1 MALYLIG
8 IGLYDE
14 KDMSLRGREI
24 AGRCKKVYLEYYTS
38 LLACPIKKIEK
49 VIGKKIHLA
58 GRDLIEKEADDTL
71 LEEAKVRDVAVLVVG
86 DPMAATTHRD
96 LLLRAYNADVKV
108 GVVNNASVFT
118 AVGNTGLDLYKF
130 GRTASI
136 VFPEKSYH
144 PTTAYDT
151 IVQNKKQGLHTLCLL
166 DIKAEEKLPR
176 FMTVNEAVSILL
188 DIEKKKK
195 KRAFTPSTRVVG
207 CARLGANDYTIKAST
222 AEEILHTDFGEPL
235 HCLIVPG
242 KLHFLEE
249 EMLELWKA
257 DVLSLT

>member
-8 IGLYDE
+8 IGLSDE
-14 KDMSLRGREI
+14 KDISLRGKEI
-24 AGRCKKVYLEYYTS
+24 ARRCDKVYLDYYTS
-38 LLACPIKKIEK
+38 RIGCPPERIEK
-49 VIGKKIHLA
+49 VIGRKIHLA
-58 GRDLIEKEADDTL
+58 GRDLIEKEAEGTL
-71 LEEAKVRDVAVLVVG
+71 LEEAKVKDVALLVVG

-96 LLLRAYNADVKV
+96 LLLRAYHADVNV
-108 GVVNNASVFT
+108 GIVNNASVFT

-136 VFPEKSYH
+136 AFPEKNYH

-151 IVQNKKQGLHTLCLL
+151 IVQNKKQELHTLCLL
-166 DIKAEEKLPR
+166 DIKADERPPR
-176 FMTVNEAVSILL
+176 FMTVNEAIVILL
-188 DIEKKKK
+188 GIEKKKK
-195 KRAFTPSTRVVG
+195 KRALTPSTLVVG
-207 CARLGANDYTIKAST
+207 CARLGASNYTIKAGLT
-222 AEEILHTDFGEPL
+222 KDVQYIDFGDPP

-249 EMLELWKA
+249 EMLELWKT